1 MSADINRARAIADA
15 WNSHGG
21 QLIRA
26 QIEEMV
32 KDNRSYL
39 DHLMQD
45 KPEQLTGKIALSRS
59 GRLRA
64 LSDLKE
70 WVADEMRPLDAK

>member
-1 MSADINRARAIADA
+1 MSADINNARAIADA
-15 WNSHGG
+15 WNSPGG

>member
-1 MSADINRARAIADA
+1 MSADINNARAIADA